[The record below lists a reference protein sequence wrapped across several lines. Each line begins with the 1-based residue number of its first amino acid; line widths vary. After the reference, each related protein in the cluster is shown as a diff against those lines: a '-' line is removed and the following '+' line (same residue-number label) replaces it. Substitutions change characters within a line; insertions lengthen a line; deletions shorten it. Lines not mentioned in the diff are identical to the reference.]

1 MSSSVPTEICS
12 MCLRTVKIIPT
23 HLFPGFDKLCLLWK
37 ENAPTTNITI
47 ARCARGG
54 ASGGRD
60 EGLRCTEHL
69 YKDAHRDETHGLGK
83 PRGPWCSSWGGHG
96 APSCEGRVHPLWP
109 VTWRCDHRAER
120 NLEETCL
127 YPCTHTHSMVESLNL
142 LNTEAWAHRIFHTLS
157 LLIALIVNWQP
168 L

>member
-12 MCLRTVKIIPT
+12 LCLRTVKIIPT

-37 ENAPTTNITI
+37 ENAPTTNIAI

-54 ASGGRD
+54 ASGRERWRTQMHGTPLQRCSQRWNPWPGQAQRTLAQLLGR
-60 EGLRCTEHL
+60 
-69 YKDAHRDETHGLGK
+69 
-83 PRGPWCSSWGGHG
+83 PWGTQLWR
-96 APSCEGRVHPLWP
+96 RVHPLWP

-127 YPCTHTHSMVESLNL
+127 CPGTHTHWMVESLNL